1 MLWSGKLFIVGV
13 TVEANAMVRID
24 ADSGNWQL
32 DKRWSDKRRSA
43 CENLKINEPFFEDY
57 FFWSTNT
64 QQNKLSLF
72 LDTGQKKIKKRKVEE
87 IYFACTANKNVLR
100 SGMFLFC
107 VFNLWKNLSVL
118 VWYVRTP
125 LYKQAVTQSC
135 GNKGSSWSLRFT
147 VILMYYI

>member
-13 TVEANAMVRID
+13 IVEANAMVGID
-24 ADSGNWQL
+24 ADTGNQQS

-43 CENLKINEPFFEDY
+43 GVNFKINEPFFKDY

-87 IYFACTANKNVLR
+87 IFFACTANKNVLR
-100 SGMFLFC
+100 CGMFFSTNRQSHSH
-107 VFNLWKNLSVL
+107 VGT
-118 VWYVRTP
+118 RDP
-125 LYKQAVTQSC
+125 LAV
-135 GNKGSSWSLRFT
+135 
-147 VILMYYI
+147 